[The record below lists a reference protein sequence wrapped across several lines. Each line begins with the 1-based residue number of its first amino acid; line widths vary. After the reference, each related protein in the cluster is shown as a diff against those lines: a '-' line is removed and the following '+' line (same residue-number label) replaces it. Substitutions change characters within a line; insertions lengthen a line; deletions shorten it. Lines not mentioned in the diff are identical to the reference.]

1 MSSAQAST
9 MASEAVSLREWQLRK
24 PYASD
29 SVTVRSLSHVLT
41 VGADI
46 WGRQKPQPVQLTIKI
61 GLAQPFAS
69 AAASDSV
76 DTSTVHY
83 GDLSKSVFAL
93 CEKFERE
100 GTGSILNL
108 GRVIMSGI
116 LDSRADRIAY
126 MELDIYLPKATRYGV
141 GVETSLKLTR
151 QPQLASSSLTIH
163 RLAVP
168 CIIGVNAHERGL
180 KQMVKATVSI
190 DRPGSA
196 LIEAF
201 YELEQLVVKT
211 IEESAYETL
220 EALAEEVASNVIK
233 HRVWAPAI
241 GSAVEPEAVGVR
253 VALEKPSA
261 VPFADAPIIDIF
273 RTCQRDD
280 ALVQRLLAELG
291 NKPLRIPFPLPG
303 RLDEFLR
310 SSKQD

>member
-1 MSSAQAST
+1 
-9 MASEAVSLREWQLRK
+9 MASEAVSLRDWELRK

-29 SVTVRSLSHVLT
+29 SVTVNKLSHVLT
-41 VGADI
+41 VGADV
-46 WGRQKPQPVQLTIKI
+46 WGRQKPQPAQLTIKI
-61 GLAQPFAS
+61 GFAQLFAS
-69 AAASDSV
+69 AAASDTV

-100 GTGSILNL
+100 GTGSIINL
-108 GRVIMSGI
+108 GKVIMSGI
-116 LDSRADRIAY
+116 LDTRGDRVAY
-126 MELDIYLPKATRYGV
+126 MELNIILPKATRYGD
-141 GVETSLKLTR
+141 GLETSFRISR
-151 QPQLASSSLTIH
+151 QPHLVSSSLTLR

-180 KQMVKATVSI
+180 KQMVKATVSV

-196 LIEAF
+196 LVEAF

-211 IEESAYETL
+211 IEESSYETL
-220 EALAEEVASNVIK
+220 EALAEEVALNVIK
-233 HRVWAPAI
+233 HLVWAPAI
-241 GSAVEPEAVGVR
+241 GSAAEPETAGVR
-253 VALEKPSA
+253 VVLDKPSA
-261 VPFADAPIIDIF
+261 IPFAEAPTIEIF
-273 RTCQRDD
+273 RASQRNDP
-280 ALVQRLLAELG
+280 LVQRLLAELG